1 MQVLTIIDNTRIKSF
16 KIFYDDLMQVIFIVS
31 FIMLQPFS
39 SDQNSLGV
47 IQGKVTDENEVV
59 ISGVVVSIKGLNFAP
74 MTINGRI
81 FPFN

>member
-1 MQVLTIIDNTRIKSF
+1 
-16 KIFYDDLMQVIFIVS
+16 
-31 FIMLQPFS
+31 MLQPFS

-59 ISGVVVSIKGLNFAP
+59 IPGVVVSIKGLSFAP

>member
-1 MQVLTIIDNTRIKSF
+1 
-16 KIFYDDLMQVIFIVS
+16 
-31 FIMLQPFS
+31 MLQPFS
-39 SDQNSLGV
+39 ADQNSLGV

-59 ISGVVVSIKGLNFAP
+59 IPGVVVSIKGLNFAP